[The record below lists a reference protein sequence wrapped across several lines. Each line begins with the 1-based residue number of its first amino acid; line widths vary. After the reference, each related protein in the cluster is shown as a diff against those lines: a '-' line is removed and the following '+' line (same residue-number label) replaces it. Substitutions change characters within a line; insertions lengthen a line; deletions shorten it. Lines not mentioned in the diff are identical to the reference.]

1 MKRKKVVIGSAAGA
15 AVMSIAAALLASTG
29 GSASG
34 ALPHGT
40 QAQVPAASADG
51 DQGSNTP
58 DSSSTP
64 DSKAPGGRQ
73 AVQDVPFGEA
83 DALAKTLKVTRAQ
96 AVQRLQVQSVNADKA
111 DTIDQKLGDKGAGS
125 WLDPNTGAVQT
136 NVLDAQA
143 ASVAKAA
150 GATPH
155 LVANSQSALDA
166 LQAKLDAM
174 GDAAPKG
181 ATWGVDITT
190 DKLVLTVMPQ
200 TTPLDVTTF
209 LTKAGIIG
217 LDLTKIAVHHD
228 GRGLKFRGLIG
239 GDDTEIYSHGTLQ
252 GWCSVG
258 FLATRPNG
266 QRVMLTAGHCTLL
279 GNEYRRDPDHKR
291 VGFVKEHHFS
301 TKGDWSVV
309 PIDKPRS
316 WNPTGP
322 YVNMHASKG
331 FKVVSVKG
339 SKTAPIGAWV
349 CKSGRTTGWTCG
361 RITSRGWSGQIDAGP
376 DGTFTVSGLT
386 GSSICG
392 AGGDSG
398 GSVMWHNQAQGM
410 VSAGPPD
417 GTPCDPKMTDPSQP
431 NTLFQPINPVLKAA
445 NLKLMLKR

>member
-1 MKRKKVVIGSAAGA
+1 MKRKKLVIGGAAGA
-15 AVMSIAAALLASTG
+15 AAASIAAALMAGTG
-29 GSASG
+29 GAASG
-34 ALPHGT
+34 ALPKGT
-40 QAQVPAASADG
+40 QAQVPAASTNG
-51 DQGSNTP
+51 DQGSTP
-58 DSSSTP
+58 DANSTP
-64 DSKAPGGRQ
+64 DPKAPGGRQ
-73 AVQDVPFGEA
+73 PLQDVPFGEA
-83 DALAKTLKVTRAQ
+83 EALAKTLKVTKAQ
-96 AVQRLQVQSVNADKA
+96 AIQRLQVQSVNADKA

-166 LQAKLDAM
+166 LQSKLDAV
-174 GDAAPKG
+174 GAAAPKG
-181 ATWGVDITT
+181 ASWGVDITT
-190 DKLVLTVMPQ
+190 DKVVLTVTPQ
-200 TTPLDVTTF
+200 TSPLDVTAF
-209 LTKAGIIG
+209 LAKAGIIG
-217 LDLTKIAVHHD
+217 LDLTKVAVHNN
-228 GRGLKFRGLIG
+228 GRDLKFRGLIG
-239 GDDTEIYSHGTLQ
+239 GDDTEIYSNGTLQ

-279 GNEYRRDPDHKR
+279 GKEYRRDPDHKR
-291 VGFVKEHHFS
+291 VGIVQEHHFS

-309 PIDKPRS
+309 PVDKPRS
-316 WNPTGP
+316 WVPTGP
-322 YVNMHASKG
+322 YVNLHAKNG
-331 FKVVSVKG
+331 FQVVSIKG

-376 DGTFTVSGLT
+376 SGTFTVSGLT

-417 GTPCDPKMTDPSQP
+417 GTPCDPNMTDPSQP